1 MPRIQLITNVSDFGF
16 FLGVAKTR
24 RRLIA
29 ATVTMMALTAGVG
42 LWSTRYIL
50 DVSQSVGLNL
60 VIITVMMMLVLVTSF
75 FMAMLAGDLFFP
87 GPWREQVL
95 LGKTP
100 GEDSLVTIDDHNLEF
115 VIVLLIAVVFNAMML
130 NLITDDFLDRYQAEG
145 FFAVQLRSDD
155 VQERVG
161 ALKTLAE
168 PMNYKIW
175 ERPGLKAVVL
185 NAFDDPAQSVRERA
199 YWTAGLLKIHDA
211 QPALI
216 AIIQGD
222 FAPGEKKEAAVALG
236 KIKDPQTSRL
246 PLEALAAQSAEPEVT
261 VGALRGLGLMAQE
274 SSLQTALDLS
284 ESSDESVMIHAFW
297 LIRQIDSEAARP
309 LVKKGIAADPKGVR
323 RCVLYDTLKMI
334 ATPDDVLWAKRQFQ
348 TTDPTLPEST
358 ECEFLVWTDH
368 DESKQILV
376 YGDSYRE
383 KLMKIVAN
391 ADAFSEKDWF
401 QRQVNDPTL
410 PFRLRQVGT
419 DVLRQIEKAQ
429 YR

>member
-24 RRLIA
+24 PRLIT
-29 ATVTMMALTAGVG
+29 ATVAMMAISAGAG
-42 LWSTRYIL
+42 MWSTRYIL
-50 DVSQSVGLNL
+50 DTSQSVGLNL
-60 VIITVMMMLVLVTSF
+60 VIITLLMMLVLVTSY

-95 LGKTP
+95 LGHAP
-100 GEDSLVTIDDHNLEF
+100 ADGSVVSIDDHNLEF
-115 VIVLLIAVVFNAMML
+115 VIVLLIAVVFNAVML
-130 NLITDDFLDRYQAEG
+130 NLVTDNFLDRYQAEG

-161 ALKTLAE
+161 ALETLAE

-175 ERPGLKAVVL
+175 ERPGLHAVVL
-185 NAFDDPAQSVRERA
+185 GAFDDPAQPVRERA
-199 YWTAGLLKIHDA
+199 YWTAGLLKIAAA
-211 QPALI
+211 QPALL
-216 AIIQGD
+216 AVIQGEH
-222 FAPGEKKEAAVALG
+222 APGEKKEAAVALG
-236 KIKDPQTSRL
+236 KIKDPKTSRL
-246 PLEALAAQSAEPEVT
+246 ALEALATESSDPEVV

-274 SSLQTALDLS
+274 SSLPVALQLS

-297 LIRQIDSEAARP
+297 LIRQIDSKEARP
-309 LVKKGIAADPKGVR
+309 LVKKGIAADPKGTR
-323 RCVLYDTLKMI
+323 RCALYDTLKML
-334 ATPDDVLWAKRQFQ
+334 ATPADVLWAKRQFQ
-348 TTDPTLPEST
+348 TTDPDLPESS

-368 DESKQILV
+368 DDSKQILI

-391 ADAFSEKDWF
+391 ADAFTEKDWF
-401 QRQVNDPTL
+401 QRQVNDPAL